1 MLVRGH
7 NKHGNGAGTK
17 SDYFAEL
24 CGFIKDKCSNLKED
38 NISVNDAIEDLNDR
52 FSNEGDKLSDTEKTA
67 LNVITV
73 LLLVL
78 HSISLGLFRKKYCYS
93 GADHHS

>member
-24 CGFIKDKCSNLKED
+24 CGFCSVMWQK
-38 NISVNDAIEDLNDR
+38 A
-52 FSNEGDKLSDTEKTA
+52 LSGKGG
-67 LNVITV
+67 VV
-73 LLLVL
+73 LFAFLPGELT
-78 HSISLGLFRKKYCYS
+78 S
-93 GADHHS
+93 